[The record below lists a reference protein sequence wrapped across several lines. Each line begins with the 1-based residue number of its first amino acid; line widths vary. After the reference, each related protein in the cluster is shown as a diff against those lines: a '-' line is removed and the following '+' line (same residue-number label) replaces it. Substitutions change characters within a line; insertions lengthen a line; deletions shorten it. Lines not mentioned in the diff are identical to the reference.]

1 MVAPLDEVRCRSPS
15 TFKCLQLADSSLTKD
30 VPTNIDILIG
40 SDHYFDVV
48 TDEIRRGQRG
58 PVAIN
63 TIFGWVISGP
73 TQNADK
79 DNSSSTNLII
89 P

>member
-1 MVAPLDEVRCRSPS
+1 MVYI
-15 TFKCLQLADSSLTKD
+15 LQIPVWLKNI
-30 VPTNIDILIG
+30 PTNIDILIA

-48 TDEIRRGQRG
+48 TDEIYRGDKS

-73 TQNADK
+73 TQK
-79 DNSSSTNLII
+79 DSKDDSSSTNLII
-89 P
+89 LRGN